1 MTAVSQAIGGDHV
14 VRSAAEVRA
23 EEKDAF
29 EGLLTII
36 NTLITVFV
44 AIALAIGTFIIAN
57 TFHMSVRQRQR
68 QFALLRAI
76 GAAPGNVFAIVIC
89 QAIVIG
95 LVGSALGLLLGQG
108 LLIAIRSAIESLG
121 MPLVGD
127 FTLAPA
133 TALLSLAIGV
143 VVTVVSAAI
152 PARRAALTP
161 PLEAM
166 RETSGASEPP
176 LKRRTIIG
184 AVALAAGV
192 PLVIASALG
201 NLPGWSLGIGAALT
215 VLVVFLLAPALIAP
229 AILVLGA
236 PLRRLNDVPA
246 TLASR
251 ALRASARKTATTV
264 AALIVGVALVAG
276 GATLATSIKSSL
288 ASAYDEIADFDLLMQ
303 PITSMSD
310 APQALERIA
319 ANDGVDAILGSVR
332 MGYAMVSGEGGP
344 VEGQIAAIDPAVT
357 GPLGVSAVAGSL
369 ADFAAGNV
377 IVGEDLADDQGWS
390 VGYVLTIAG
399 QGEALQA
406 PIAAIV
412 ATEMMVVP
420 VGLTSGDFAALNPAF
435 PTLASTLID
444 VADGADIAAV
454 KAQLTAE
461 LKDLHLYRIMDRED
475 MVDAGSAAIDTALT
489 FLYALLGLSIV
500 IAILGVIN
508 TLSLSVADRV
518 REIGLLQAVGVSR
531 GSIRALLLHE
541 SVLTTL
547 IGSIL
552 GIALGV
558 PLAIAVYAF
567 MSDGGTLSISIPWAS
582 LGLLVAAAIVVGVL
596 ASVIPGHRAARIDI
610 VDAIHAD

>member
-108 LLIAIRSAIESLG
+108 LLIAIRSGIESLG

-143 VVTVVSAAI
+143 VVTVISAAI
-152 PARRAALTP
+152 PARQAALTP

-192 PLVIASALG
+192 PLVVASALG

-215 VLVVFLLAPALIAP
+215 VLAVFLLAPALIAP
-229 AILVLGA
+229 AVLVLGA

-251 ALRASARKTATTV
+251 ALRASARKTATTA

-310 APQALERIA
+310 APQDLERIA
-319 ANDGVDAILGSVR
+319 ASDGVDAILGSVR
-332 MGYAMVSGEGGP
+332 IGYAMVSGEVGP

-390 VGYVLTIAG
+390 VGDVLTIAG

-435 PTLASTLID
+435 PTLGSTLID

-461 LKDLHLYRIMDRED
+461 LKDLHLYRIVDRED

-500 IAILGVIN
+500 IAILVVIN

-518 REIGLLQAVGVSR
+518 REIGLLQAVGVPR